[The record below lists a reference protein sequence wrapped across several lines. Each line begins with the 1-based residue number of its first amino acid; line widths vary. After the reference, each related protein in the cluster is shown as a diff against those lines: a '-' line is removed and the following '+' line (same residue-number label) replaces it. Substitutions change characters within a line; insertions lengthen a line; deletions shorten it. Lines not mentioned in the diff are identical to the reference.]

1 MALVAYN
8 RTVAPVLLVGTSV
21 TLKASPVAGTNGQGN
36 NVTDEFKNLSGAQF
50 AALQAQANP
59 GTGALVV
66 VYQWTGLQEFPTPG
80 LVVNNPS
87 DLVANDDFF
96 IWAGASA
103 TDPVPSVPPGVVGAA
118 GTAAAPTTLDDALA
132 RLPPTWAKKCELN
145 ILPGTYSPLLVGGF
159 GGSGNQLP
167 GASSRVVIGDFT
179 NEITDV
185 VCSAADA
192 NGRNI
197 TYASLVPDTTT
208 LTDNPLPVWAAA
220 GTITAVAKAALL
232 DNEGFVLNDGLNPA
246 VNFEFK
252 VTGAFQSK
260 AALPRAVVDVSG
272 ATDAASVAVII
283 AAAINSTASAVQPNP
298 LAITAATPVGA
309 VVSLTNDKSGTA
321 GNVAITETVA
331 DAGFLVTGMTLGVAT
346 TVVNVTSTALFDSEG
361 FFQIDSEIFMYTGKT
376 ATSFTGVTRAVRN
389 TVQASHVATTTVTR
403 LDKYRGY
410 SVSIIVAGVIQQS
423 REITAVSAT
432 GQIDVRSKFS
442 PVPTGSVSIFRIE
455 KPAVKININATT
467 PLFPDGITLWGQK
480 GIQWAFTAGV
490 TLGFADGSFNVS
502 SDGVWITGLS
512 NAVRGTV
519 NVVRQGKIAG
529 GANTALW
536 LSQYS
541 AGTNPFS
548 ATRQRGTYMRYVNWN
563 MSEYG
568 EVLNG
573 QFVLDDVLTDFIDGS
588 FDFTAPSF
596 NRSSLQLTRGTT
608 GNVRWDGTANP
619 IPAIWTGSDPGSTDQ
634 IFMSEGCV
642 MRRLDGNIQMEN
654 SLGNAIAA
662 RAAIIRDLGTAG
674 ATINLTG
681 KNAAARG
688 LVLQLGAQVQRW
700 NNQGTTLT
708 GFNGEVRNGSSGA
721 APTRTWADI
730 RTSFPTAQASV
741 GGNLFPASRPA
752 FLAPVKQTFTA
763 LTAADTFDITL
774 LGTGLGGIAG
784 NVPALAI
791 TALRVTAGAA
801 AAVGSYAVA
810 DVAATPLSPAA
821 STIVGLATLSDNGK
835 TLTFLAGSNVTAFVL
850 EYVPAD
856 LSRYD
861 TSIFINNS

>member
-1 MALVAYN
+1 MALTAYN
-8 RTVAPVLLVGTSV
+8 LTAAPLVLAAGNPVP
-21 TLKASPVAGTNGQGN
+21 TLKASSSVGVRGQGAD
-36 NVTDEFKNLSGAQF
+36 VTVEFLGLT
-50 AALQAQANP
+50 AANYAAIQAQVAA
-59 GTGALVV
+59 GLVSFIWTN
-66 VYQWTGLQEFPTPG
+66 YQEYPTPG
-80 LVVNNPS
+80 LSVLAS
-87 DLVANDDFF
+87 DSFFAVDDFF

-145 ILPGTYSPLLVGGF
+145 ILPGTYNPLLVGGF

-197 TYASLVPDTTT
+197 TYGSLVPDTTT

-410 SVSIIVAGVIQQS
+410 SISIIVAGVLQQS

-442 PVPTGSVSIFRIE
+442 PVPTGGVSILRIE

-480 GIQWAFTAGV
+480 GIQWAFTAGSL

-573 QFVLDDVLTDFIDGS
+573 QFVLDDVLTDFIDGA
-588 FDFTAPSF
+588 FDFTAPSL

-741 GGNLFPASRPA
+741 GGNLLPASRPA
-752 FLAPVKQTFTA
+752 YLAPVKQTFTG

-784 NVPALAI
+784 NVPALVI

-801 AAVGSYAVA
+801 AALGSYAVA

-821 STIVGLATLSDNGK
+821 GTVVGLATLSDNGK
-835 TLTFLAGSNVTAFVL
+835 TITFPAASLVTAFVL